1 MADSAL
7 FIGWG
12 ELVRG
17 REKSAPELFNETVQY
32 FGQLQSDG
40 RIEGF
45 EPWFMERHGG
55 DLNGFFLLR
64 GDRVRLDEVRR
75 DAEFERLI
83 TRVALVVEDVGVTT
97 AYTGSDLQRQLETFR
112 QAASELTA

>member
-17 REKSAPELFNETVQY
+17 REQSAPELFDEIVQY

-83 TRVALVVEDVGVTT
+83 IRVALVVEDVGVTT
-97 AYTGSDLQRQLETFR
+97 AYTGSDLQRQLEIFR
-112 QAASELTA
+112 KAASELTA

>member
-12 ELVRG
+12 EIVRG
-17 REKSAPELFNETVQY
+17 RERNGPELFNEAIEY
-32 FGQLQSDG
+32 FGRLQQDG

-64 GDRVRLDEVRR
+64 GDRTKLDDVRR
-75 DAEFERLI
+75 DADFERLL
-83 TRVALVVEDVGVTT
+83 TRVSMVVDNVGVTT
-97 AYTGSDLQRQLETFR
+97 AYTGADLQRQLGIFQES
-112 QAASELTA
+112 AGELAG